1 MKEDTIMA
9 SRIKIRLI
17 LELNASG
24 MYQNDIART
33 RHMSR
38 SSISTVMKIAK
49 EKNITYEGI
58 KDINGDE
65 LYKMFFPEKL
75 TTEDIYEIPDYEYVH
90 NELKRVGV
98 TLTLL

>member
-1 MKEDTIMA
+1 MA

-24 MYQNDIART
+24 MSQNDIART

-38 SSISTVMKIAK
+38 SSISTVMRIAK
-49 EKNITYEGI
+49 EKNITYESI
-58 KDINGDE
+58 KDINDDE

-75 TTEDIYEIPDYEYVH
+75 QQKIFMNFLIMSMFIM
-90 NELKRVGV
+90 N
-98 TLTLL
+98 